1 MLNMKRLS
9 SSLHADCL
17 TKYVKQFRLSI
28 AINPNMTAVRFLGNV
43 KGVERI
49 LSVNRIPFYGAK
61 MIEET
66 IQRNVFEIVDLKDAD
81 DSDYWRGRRPIE
93 RVEAIEFMR
102 KVMFG
107 NDRVSQRLQRV
118 LTVVELKGS

>member
-1 MLNMKRLS
+1 MNGLEHLRTVN
-9 SSLHADCL
+9 CNP
-17 TKYVKQFRLSI
+17 YQGVKLMQEI
-28 AINPNMTAVRFLGNV
+28 VQ
-43 KGVERI
+43 K
-49 LSVNRIPFYGAK
+49 
-61 MIEET
+61 
-66 IQRNVFEIVDLKDAD
+66 NVFEIVDLKDAD
-81 DSDYWRGRRPIE
+81 DSDYWHDRSPIE

>member
-1 MLNMKRLS
+1 
-9 SSLHADCL
+9 
-17 TKYVKQFRLSI
+17 
-28 AINPNMTAVRFLGNV
+28 
-43 KGVERI
+43 
-49 LSVNRIPFYGAK
+49 

-81 DSDYWRGRRPIE
+81 DSDYWHDSSPIE

-107 NDRVSQRLQRV
+107 NDRVSKRLQRV
-118 LTVVELKGS
+118 LTVVELKRS